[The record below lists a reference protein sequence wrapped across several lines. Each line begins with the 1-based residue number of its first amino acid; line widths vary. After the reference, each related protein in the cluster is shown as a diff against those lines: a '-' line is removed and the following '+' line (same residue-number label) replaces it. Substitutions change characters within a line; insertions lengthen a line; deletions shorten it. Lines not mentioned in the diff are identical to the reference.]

1 VTNNSQARKERQA
14 AALRENLKRRKAR
27 IRALAQTGQAAADGA
42 QASRAKNDEAPSAA
56 RPNPAA
62 KNT

>member
-1 VTNNSQARKERQA
+1 MANNSQARKERQA

-27 IRALAQTGQAAADGA
+27 SRALAEPGGTAPGEPDALPVEHA
-42 QASRAKNDEAPSAA
+42 EAPSAVG
-56 RPNPAA
+56 PNPAA